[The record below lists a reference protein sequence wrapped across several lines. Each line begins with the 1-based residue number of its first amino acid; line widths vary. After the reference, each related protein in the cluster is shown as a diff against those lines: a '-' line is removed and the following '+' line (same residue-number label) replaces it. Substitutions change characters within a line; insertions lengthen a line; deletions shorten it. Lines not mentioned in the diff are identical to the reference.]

1 MLSAELQS
9 QRAIGDGLRLG
20 NRKPPPFT
28 RQGAV
33 TGRFV
38 ARCVCRHE
46 GASLYHLTVAQ
57 RHRSG
62 FPRVVV
68 WQSWW
73 ARRSSAG
80 SGGLAWFELL
90 VVSHLRHR
98 QPYMLSPIL
107 LSCMYTLG
115 GGASPALHMLD
126 LSHGQTFTETEISLP
141 RQGRLLGPW
150 QSALPVAGCSS
161 PATLMDSIS
170 STATLRCLRAGS
182 R

>member
-1 MLSAELQS
+1 MLVEALG
-9 QRAIGDGLRLG
+9 AYWDGDGLRLG

-38 ARCVCRHE
+38 AR
-46 GASLYHLTVAQ
+46 
-57 RHRSG
+57 
-62 FPRVVV
+62 F

-73 ARRSSAG
+73 TRRSSAE
-80 SGGLAWFELL
+80 SGGLAW
-90 VVSHLRHR
+90 HR
-98 QPYMLSPIL
+98 QPYVLSPIL
-107 LSCMYTLG
+107 LSCMHTLG

-141 RQGRLLGPW
+141 RQGRLLDPW

-161 PATLMDSIS
+161 PATLMDSVC